1 MLGSRNEFAWGMR
14 AMAGFAYRARVRA
27 LLLTRR
33 LRGDERG
40 FAAVEFAII
49 ALPFLLLLVGLMSV
63 SLYFFTNFTIESAV
77 QSAARA
83 IRTGQMQQRQGAY
96 AGLSTAADL
105 KAAFK
110 AAMCS
115 KAPTFLD
122 CANRAVVL
130 VQNSTTFGG
139 IVEPMCTNNGTMVN
153 QATAAFDPGA
163 ASAVVLVTVC
173 YAWQFGG
180 KLPLFKL
187 SNMADGSMLMQ
198 ASAAFRTEP
207 YN

>member
-1 MLGSRNEFAWGMR
+1 
-14 AMAGFAYRARVRA
+14 MAGFVYRARARA
-27 LLLTRR
+27 LLLARR

-40 FAAVEFAII
+40 FTAVEFAIV
-49 ALPFLLLLVGLMSV
+49 ALPFLLLLIGLMSV
-63 SLYFFTNFTIESAV
+63 SLYFFTNFTMESAV

-83 IRTGQMQQRQGAY
+83 IRTGQMQQGQGAY
-96 AGLSTAADL
+96 AGLSTNADR

-130 VQNSTTFGG
+130 VQSSTTFGG
-139 IVEPMCTNNGTMVN
+139 IVEPAVHEQRHDGQSSRRRLSTPARPARWCWLRS
-153 QATAAFDPGA
+153 ATLGSSA
-163 ASAVVLVTVC
+163 ASCRSSSSATC
-173 YAWQFGG
+173 
-180 KLPLFKL
+180 
-187 SNMADGSMLMQ
+187 NDGSMLMQ

>member
-1 MLGSRNEFAWGMR
+1 MPR
-14 AMAGFAYRARVRA
+14 AIERLWHRVRA
-27 LLLTRR
+27 LLLARR

-40 FAAVEFAII
+40 FTAVEFAIV
-49 ALPFLLLLVGLMSV
+49 ALPFLLLLIGLMSV
-63 SLYFFTNFTIESAV
+63 SLYFFTNFTMESAV

-83 IRTGQMQQRQGAY
+83 IRTGQMQQGQGAY
-96 AGLSTAADL
+96 TGLSTNADR
-105 KAAFK
+105 KTAFK

-130 VQNSTTFGG
+130 VQSSTTFGG
-139 IVEPMCTNNGTMVN
+139 ITEPVCATNGTMVN
-153 QATAAFDPGA
+153 QTTAAFDPGA
-163 ASAVVLVTVC
+163 ASSVVLVTVC

-187 SNMADGSMLMQ
+187 SNMQDGSMLMQ